1 MKRAEELYTLD
12 KNWREAL
19 AVLHVGLQ
27 NRKTKTN
34 MIILEKLM
42 VLMID
47 ICAENLTTL
56 HLKEDI
62 GYFRN
67 LCQYQSMNLLEKV
80 LSYLRVKCEKVL
92 TDLEKEYGQEKL
104 MQYLSDENANDET
117 VAVNEQEATADEL
130 IFLAYTSLES
140 LEEKHAV

>member
-1 MKRAEELYTLD
+1 MKRAEELYKLD
-12 KNWREAL
+12 KNWQEAL
-19 AVLHVGLQ
+19 GVLHVGLQ
-27 NRKTKTN
+27 NRKTKSN

-80 LSYLRVKCEKVL
+80 LSYLRNKCEKVFN
-92 TDLEKEYGQEKL
+92 DLEKEYGQEKL
-104 MQYLSDENANDET
+104 MQFLSDDHT
-117 VAVNEQEATADEL
+117 
-130 IFLAYTSLES
+130 
-140 LEEKHAV
+140 

>member
-1 MKRAEELYTLD
+1 M
-12 KNWREAL
+12 
-19 AVLHVGLQ
+19 LHVGLQ
-27 NRKTKTN
+27 NRKTKSN

-80 LSYLRVKCEKVL
+80 LSYLRNKCEKVFN
-92 TDLEKEYGQEKL
+92 DLEKEYGQEKL
-104 MQYLSDENANDET
+104 MQFLSDDHT
-117 VAVNEQEATADEL
+117 
-130 IFLAYTSLES
+130 
-140 LEEKHAV
+140 